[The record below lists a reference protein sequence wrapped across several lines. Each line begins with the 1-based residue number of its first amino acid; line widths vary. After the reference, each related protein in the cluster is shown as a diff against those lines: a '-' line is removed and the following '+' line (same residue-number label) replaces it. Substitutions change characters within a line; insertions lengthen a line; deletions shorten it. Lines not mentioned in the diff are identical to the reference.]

1 MQKTHKACISY
12 QNWMFQ
18 IQTDLDSF
26 QIVEK
31 S

>member
-1 MQKTHKACISY
+1 MQKTRKACIPY

-18 IQTDLDSF
+18 IQTELDSF